1 MRLFIAAGILWGL
14 LTGVAWTNTV
24 HLIECT
30 EVNFLGAACDDD
42 EDAVKV
48 IDDDVSDVS
57 PPPPPLFTLQTMR
70 PDTPPLLVKAYN
82 DPTDANIDA
91 YLDWEHRY
99 VSQALAADARVQQR
113 RQQRHRKP

>member
-1 MRLFIAAGILWGL
+1 MRVLMAVL
-14 LTGVAWTNTV
+14 LLSTAMLGPALGEAL

-30 EVNFLGAACDDD
+30 EVNFLGAACDDN

-57 PPPPPLFTLQTMR
+57 PPPPLFTLQTMR

-91 YLDWEHRY
+91 YLEWEHRY
-99 VSQALAADARVQQR
+99 FSQALAADARIKHR
-113 RQQRHRKP
+113 RQQRQRKP